1 MKVIICGA
9 GRVGGSIAKQL
20 VHEQNDITIVD
31 NDAEALGKIG
41 SSLDVK
47 TIQGFA
53 CYPTVLDEAGAKD
66 ADMIIAVTGSDEVNM
81 IACQMAKSI
90 FKVQTKIARLRHQS
104 YLMPMYVD
112 IYRAEEMPIDVIISP
127 EIEVA
132 KNIINRFH
140 VPGATE
146 SIPIEN
152 STAKIIG
159 VRILPNSPVAGTAL
173 STLKQQL
180 KEAGAGFLGIYHD
193 GNFMV
198 PRKKVDLEE
207 NDEIF
212 LVAPNKAIPKTMEIL
227 GHEEE
232 EAHRIVI
239 IGGGNIGLYIAK
251 ELEDEDEGNRVKI
264 IELSEERAEYVANR
278 LNKSMVVNGSALDEV
293 ILEEVNISKAETVIA
308 VTNDDEVNILSSLLA
323 KNMGAK
329 FCFTLLNNHSF
340 VPLMSNLGIDV
351 TVNPR
356 ESTVSSILQHVR
368 RGKIRAAHTLKDD
381 KAEVLEAEISESI
394 GLVGKKLG
402 DIDFPEKTVVGAII
416 RDGEFIEADQ
426 QETLQRRDRLIIM
439 TLLKDVSDVEDL
451 FCAQSRFF

>member
-9 GRVGGSIAKQL
+9 GRVGGSIARQL
-20 VHEQNDITIVD
+20 VQENNDITIVD
-31 NDAEALGKIG
+31 SETEALGKIG
-41 SSLDVK
+41 NSLDVK
-47 TIQGFA
+47 TVHGFA
-53 CYPTVLDEAGAKD
+53 CYPTVLDEAGAHD
-66 ADMIIAVTGSDEVNM
+66 ADMIIAVTASDEVNM

-90 FKVQTKIARLRHQS
+90 FKVPTKIARLRHQS
-104 YLMPMYVD
+104 YLMPQYMD

-132 KNIINRFH
+132 KNILNRFH
-140 VPGATE
+140 VPGASE

-152 STAKIIG
+152 SSVKIIG
-159 VRILPNSPVAGTAL
+159 VRIMRNSPVIGLDCTAFAQKFSHVKTGML
-173 STLKQQL
+173 
-180 KEAGAGFLGIYHD
+180 GVYRDNDFLIQ
-193 GNFMV
+193 N
-198 PRKKVDLEE
+198 RKLVLQE

-212 LVAPNKAIPKTMEIL
+212 MVLSNKSIPKTMEIL

-232 EAHRIVI
+232 EAHKIVI

-251 ELEDEDEGNRVKI
+251 ELEAEDSGNRIKI
-264 IELSEERAEYVANR
+264 IELSTARAEYIASK
-278 LNKSMVVNGSALDEV
+278 LNNTMVLNGSALDEA
-293 ILEEVNISKAETVIA
+293 ILEEVNISEAETVIA

-329 FCFTLLNNHSF
+329 LCFTLLNNHSF
-340 VPLMSNLGIDV
+340 VPLMANLGIDV

-368 RGKIRAAHTLKDD
+368 RGKIRSAHSLKDD

-402 DIDFPEKTVVGAII
+402 DIEFPAKALVGAII
-416 RDGEFIEADQ
+416 REGKFVAANPL
-426 QETLQRRDRLIIM
+426 ETLQRRDRLIIM
-439 TLLKDVSDVEDL
+439 ALPKDVKDVEDL

>member
-20 VHEQNDITIVD
+20 VQENNDITIID
-31 NDAEALGKIG
+31 NDSEALGKISG
-41 SSLDVK
+41 SLDVK
-47 TIQGFA
+47 TVEGFA
-53 CYPTVLDEAGAKD
+53 CYPTILDEAGAHD
-66 ADMIIAVTGSDEVNM
+66 ADMIIAVTASDEVNM

-90 FKVQTKIARLRHQS
+90 FKVPTKIARLRHQS

-152 STAKIIG
+152 SSVKIIG
-159 VRILPNSPVAGTAL
+159 VRILENSPVSGLDLGNLKKRIAESNAGV
-173 STLKQQL
+173 
-180 KEAGAGFLGIYHD
+180 LGIYRE
-193 GNFMV
+193 NAFIAMSN
-198 PRKKVDLEE
+198 KVTLQD

-212 LVAPNKAIPKTMEIL
+212 IVTSNKSVPKTMEFL
-227 GHEEE
+227 GHDEE

-239 IGGGNIGLYIAK
+239 VGGGNIGLYIAK
-251 ELEDEDEGNRVKI
+251 ELEEEDAGNRIKI
-264 IELSEERAEYVANR
+264 IELSEERAEYVANK
-278 LNKSMVVNGSALDEV
+278 LNKSVVINGSALDEV
-293 ILEEVNISKAETVIA
+293 ILEEVNISNAETVIA

-340 VPLMSNLGIDV
+340 VPLMGNLGIDV

-368 RGKIRAAHTLKDD
+368 RGKIRAAHSLKDD
-381 KAEVLEAEISESI
+381 KAEVLEAEISESL

-402 DIDFPEKTVVGAII
+402 DIDFPPKATVGAII
-416 RDGEFIEADQ
+416 REGQFLNAEPL
-426 QETLQRRDRLIIM
+426 ETLRKRDRLIIM
-439 TLLKDVSDVEDL
+439 TLPQDVKDVEDI
-451 FCAQSRFF
+451 FCAQNRFF

>member
-20 VHEQNDITIVD
+20 VHEQNDITIID
-31 NDAEALGKIG
+31 NDEKALGKIG
-41 SSLDVK
+41 GALDVK
-47 TIQGFA
+47 TVQGFA

-66 ADMIIAVTGSDEVNM
+66 ADMIIAVTASDEVNM

-90 FKVQTKIARLRHQS
+90 FKVPTKIARLRHQS

-152 STAKIIG
+152 SSVKIIG
-159 VRILPNSPVAGTAL
+159 VRVLENSPVEGV
-173 STLKQQL
+173 TLAKLETQ
-180 KEAGAGFLGIYHD
+180 
-193 GNFMV
+193 
-198 PRKKVDLEE
+198 LEE
-207 NDEIF
+207 VNAGLLGVFRDNNFITTKNKIILQDGDEIF
-212 LVAPNKAIPKTMEIL
+212 MVTSNKSVPKTMEIL
-227 GHEEE
+227 GHDEE
-232 EAHRIVI
+232 EAHKIVI

-251 ELEDEDEGNRVKI
+251 ELEEEDSDNRIKI
-264 IELSEERAEYVANR
+264 IELSTERAEYIANK
-278 LNKSMVVNGSALDEV
+278 LNNTVVINGSALEEV

-308 VTNDDEVNILSSLLA
+308 VTNDDEVNILSSLLS

-340 VPLMSNLGIDV
+340 VPLMANLGIDV

-368 RGKIRAAHTLKDD
+368 RGKIRAAHSLKDD

-402 DIDFPEKTVVGAII
+402 EIEFPEKAVVGAII
-416 RDGEFIEADQ
+416 REGKFVAANPSQ
-426 QETLQRRDRLIIM
+426 TLQRRDRLIIM
-439 TLLKDVSDVEDL
+439 TLPQDVKDVEDL